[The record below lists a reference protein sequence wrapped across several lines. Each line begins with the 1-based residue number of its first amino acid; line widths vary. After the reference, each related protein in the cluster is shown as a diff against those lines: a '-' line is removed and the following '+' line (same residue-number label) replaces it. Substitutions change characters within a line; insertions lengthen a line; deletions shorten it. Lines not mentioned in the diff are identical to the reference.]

1 MTWLGEDLRPYLF
14 AVAYRMLGTVG
25 DAEDVVQ
32 DALVKMH
39 AAAPAEVRS
48 ERAYATTVV
57 SRLAL
62 DRLRSARVRRETY
75 VGTWLPEPVLAEPEP
90 AERAELRESLSTAFL
105 VVLETLSPVE
115 RAVFLL
121 HDVFEVPYAE
131 VAGVVD
137 RTEANCRQLAVR
149 ARRHVAERRPRTDP
163 PGPRGDELLRRFL
176 AALEEGDVDGLRA
189 LLAEDVVF
197 AGDGGGTAPAV
208 RRPIHGAVQVARFM
222 VGLGRQAARLGLP
235 VEPVPVNG
243 GPGLLVRD
251 PLGRLLNVVS
261 LQVVDGRV
269 AALHSVL
276 NPDKLRHLGPVGDPN
291 SL

>member
-62 DRLRSARVRRETY
+62 DRLRSARVRREAY

-235 VEPVPVNG
+235 VELVSVNG

-261 LQVVDGRV
+261 LHVVDGRV